1 MTAFGSD
8 LGALAALIPDG
19 ARLALPSENSGVPVS
34 LIRALIARGARDL
47 RLVGG
52 PTGGFAIDL
61 LVGAGCVAS
70 VEAAGVSLGPRGLAP
85 RFCAAVEAG
94 EIAMVDSTC
103 PATHAG
109 YIAGE
114 KRLPFM
120 AVRGVF
126 GSGMLEHR
134 ADWTVIDNPFP
145 PHDPVVVVPAILPDV
160 TALHAPLA
168 DEAGNVWVGKRREVK
183 TMARASGLVIATV
196 ERIHPGNLVKDKAM
210 APGLLTRP
218 YVDRIAVAP
227 RGAAP
232 TALPPEYGPDDALL
246 DAYASAA
253 RTREG
258 FDAWLADFLKADGG
272 AK

>member
-1 MTAFGSD
+1 MTPAS
-8 LGALAALIPDG
+8 LTLAEMAALIPDG
-19 ARLALPSENSGVPVS
+19 ARLALPSENSGVPVR
-34 LIRALIARGARDL
+34 LIRALIRRGARDL

-70 VEAAGVSLGPRGLAP
+70 VEAAGVSLGARGLAP

-94 EIAMVDSTC
+94 EIEMIDSTC

-109 YIAGE
+109 FIAGE

-126 GSGMLEHR
+126 GSDMLAR
-134 ADWTVIDNPFP
+134 RRDWTTLDNPFP

-168 DEAGNVWVGKRREVK
+168 DEAGNVWVGNRREVK
-183 TMARASGLVIATV
+183 TMARASALVLATV
-196 ERIHPGNLVKDKAM
+196 ERIHPGNLIKDSAM

-218 YVDRIAVAP
+218 YVDRIALAE

-232 TALPPEYGPDDALL
+232 TALPPDYGPDGAML

-253 RTREG
+253 KTREG
-258 FDAWLADFLKADGG
+258 FDAWLSDFLNEPGVA
-272 AK
+272 